1 MRKSRFLIATAV
13 AALSCSQAA
22 MADTGGDNWSISGW
36 INQAVTYVDDGH
48 SNDVVS
54 VADNGTTLGSR
65 ITLAGSTE
73 LPNSGLTAGFEVI
86 LEPRNSSNL
95 LGFGTGSTGSIH
107 SFDNNNGD
115 SIGVL
120 GHNIHLSSNLG
131 KLTFGL
137 QSMPTDNI
145 AVLEDPSLTL
155 WSSISPVFRG
165 NAVEIRRE
173 DGGTVERIQGLPTT
187 VVNNVVVPGQAAANI
202 AWGDFMGCYTAG
214 LRGGAGIGIDCNGIY
229 RQGVRYD
236 LPEFGPFTVA
246 VGAANDDV
254 YDVAAKFKHEVAGLK
269 TQFAIGYAINRQ
281 GDPGLETILGSLA
294 QTVATAFSNQ
304 FAGTVGNIVINGVN
318 TESENLQMQLGIM
331 DTHTGLFG
339 TFAYQREWAEME
351 YFANASGGSV
361 GNVDFSDTV
370 DLPDTDAY
378 WLKVGIKRAFNS
390 LGDTSLAFQ
399 YGSYNDQYITVAS
412 KLITDSEVQRIGV
425 EVNQYF
431 GSRLIV
437 YGVWEQLSLDVEG
450 IDPGPVNAL
459 NGAEDLNMFTAG
471 LTFFF

>member
-54 VADNGTTLGSR
+54 VPDNGTTLGSR
-65 ITLAGSTE
+65 LTLAGSTE

-107 SFDNNNGD
+107 SFDGNNGD
-115 SIGVL
+115 SIGIL
-120 GHNIHLSSNLG
+120 GHSVHLSGNFG

-155 WSSISPVFRG
+155 WSSIPAVFRG
-165 NAVEIRRE
+165 NAVEIRRA
-173 DGGTVERIQGLPTT
+173 DSGTIPNVAGRSAQA
-187 VVNNVVVPGQAAANI
+187 VNNVVIPEVQQTNI

-246 VGAANDDV
+246 VGASNDDV
-254 YDVAAKFKHEVAGLK
+254 YDVAAKFKNEVAGLK
-269 TQFAIGYAINRQ
+269 TQFAVGYAINRQ
-281 GDPGLETILGSLA
+281 GAEITPEIPGIPGVVL
-294 QTVATAFSNQ
+294 TVPAVVLDEA
-304 FAGTVGNIVINGVN
+304 
-318 TESENLQMQLGIM
+318 ENLQMQLGIM
-331 DTHTGLFG
+331 DMHTGLFG
-339 TFAYQREWAEME
+339 AFSYQREWAELD
-351 YFANASGGSV
+351 GG
-361 GNVDFSDTV
+361 GE
-370 DLPDTDAY
+370 LPDTDAY

-399 YGSYNDQYITVAS
+399 YGSYNDQYSTVRS
-412 KLITDSEVQRIGV
+412 KEITDSEVQRLGV

-450 IDPGPVNAL
+450 TDPGPVAAL

>member
-54 VADNGTTLGSR
+54 VPDNGTTLGSR

-95 LGFGTGSTGSIH
+95 LGFGTGSTGSVH
-107 SFDNNNGD
+107 SFDGNNGD
-115 SIGVL
+115 SIGIL
-120 GHNIHLSSNLG
+120 GHSVHLSGNFG
-131 KLTFGL
+131 KLTLGL

-155 WSSISPVFRG
+155 WSSIPAVFRG
-165 NAVEIRRE
+165 NGVEIRRA
-173 DGGTVERIQGLPTT
+173 DGGTVERVQGRPAT
-187 VVNNVVVPGQAAANI
+187 VGSGSVVIPAQPQTNI

-254 YDVAAKFKHEVAGLK
+254 YDVAAKFKNEVAGLK
-269 TQFAIGYAINRQ
+269 TQFAVGYAINRQ
-281 GDPGLETILGSLA
+281 GA
-294 QTVATAFSNQ
+294 QITPAVP
-304 FAGTVGNIVINGVN
+304 AGPSGTPPPIDAVVLD
-318 TESENLQMQLGIM
+318 EAENLQMQLGIM
-331 DTHTGLFG
+331 DMHTGLFG
-339 TFAYQREWAEME
+339 AFSYQREWAELD
-351 YFANASGGSV
+351 GG
-361 GNVDFSDTV
+361 G

-399 YGSYNDQYITVAS
+399 YGRYNDQYSTVAS
-412 KLITDSEVQRIGV
+412 KGITDSDVQRIGV

-450 IDPGPVNAL
+450 TEPVPVAAL